1 MEKITC
7 AGKVIDL
14 EDDIGLS
21 IVIHADTISKDE
33 SLDLMIQPSFSGPFE
48 MPDDIEPTSP
58 AYLIEI
64 RKKIHL
70 KKPLSV
76 RMKHYAGDQ
85 MKEKMV
91 FLRASSDP
99 EYRGS
104 EPVYVFKE
112 VEDAMGRFNNDGSQ
126 TGEIE
131 LQKFSWW
138 RIGGK
143 KIKGS

>member
-1 MEKITC
+1 
-7 AGKVIDL
+7 
-14 EDDIGLS
+14 
-21 IVIHADTISKDE
+21 
-33 SLDLMIQPSFSGPFE
+33 
-48 MPDDIEPTSP
+48 
-58 AYLIEI
+58 
-64 RKKIHL
+64 
-70 KKPLSV
+70 
-76 RMKHYAGDQ
+76 
-85 MKEKMV
+85 MV

>member
-21 IVIHADTISKDE
+21 IVIHADSISKDE

-85 MKEKMV
+85 MKEKNGI
-91 FLRASSDP
+91 P
-99 EYRGS
+99 ES
-104 EPVYVFKE
+104 
-112 VEDAMGRFNNDGSQ
+112 
-126 TGEIE
+126 
-131 LQKFSWW
+131 
-138 RIGGK
+138 
-143 KIKGS
+143 